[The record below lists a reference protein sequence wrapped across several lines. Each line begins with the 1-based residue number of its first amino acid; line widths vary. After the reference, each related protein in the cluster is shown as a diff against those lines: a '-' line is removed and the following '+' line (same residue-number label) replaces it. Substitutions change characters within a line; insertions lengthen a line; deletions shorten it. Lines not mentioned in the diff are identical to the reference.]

1 MKHSARKRLR
11 WQLCRR
17 WKRACLYSDSSDEEG
32 FGEARASLE
41 SSRYLCR
48 AEVHSSQEHCV
59 VLDALLDQKR
69 DFFRQQTRMCQE
81 SFLKLLHCIHDDPIF
96 HNDSKHKQRHPGVQ
110 LYTFL
115 QVMGHD
121 GNGLCNVAISGHSR
135 MGEGTV
141 SLYLQ
146 RVTQA
151 LLRIEPQIVKW
162 PRAAARKAMSARFFI
177 QYGMYCVGI
186 LDGTFVY
193 FNQAPSIDPHNFFTR
208 KRKMYGLNVQ
218 LICDLDWRIIGYV
231 VGWPGCTTDTQAYE
245 TSQYFVQEKLFF
257 APGQCVLADKGY
269 TPRLSVCVPYDE
281 PEIVNTA
288 ESTADDKALYNEG
301 IKKGRLLIER
311 VNAMLKNRFTW
322 LKGIRFQVRCREDF
336 EKCNSSIIAL
346 FVVHNFMMQQD
357 IMDLWSDIR
366 PARCDEWADSMSEQQ
381 ANVAHAVAKAA
392 SVAKS
397 TMREQ
402 ELLSR
407 VLRMQQFIEWQTRQ
421 MADVYLH

>member
-1 MKHSARKRLR
+1 MKHSARKRLK
-11 WQLCRR
+11 WQLYRR
-17 WKRACLYSDSSDEEG
+17 WKRACLYSDSSDAED
-32 FGEARASLE
+32 FGEARAALE

-48 AEVHSSQEHCV
+48 SEVNVSQEHCV
-59 VLDALLDQKR
+59 VLNALLHQKR

-81 SFLKLLHCIHDDPIF
+81 SFLKLLACIQDDPIF
-96 HNDSKHKQRHPGVQ
+96 QNESKNQQRHVGVQ

-141 SLYLQ
+141 TLYLQ
-146 RVTQA
+146 RVTHA
-151 LLRIEPQIVKW
+151 LLRLEPHFIQW
-162 PRAAARKAMSARFFI
+162 PGAAARKAMSARFFI
-177 QYGMYCVGI
+177 MYGLYCVGI

-208 KRKMYGLNVQ
+208 KKKMYGLNCQ

-245 TSQYFVQEKLFF
+245 TSPYFVQEKRFF

-281 PEIVNTA
+281 PEVVDTDDR
-288 ESTADDKALYNEG
+288 TADDKALYNEG

-322 LKGIRFQVRCREDF
+322 LKGMRFQVRCLEDF
-336 EKCNSSIIAL
+336 ARCNNSVKAL
-346 FVVHNFMMQQD
+346 LVVHNFMMHQD
-357 IMDLWSDIR
+357 IRDVWTDIR

-402 ELLSR
+402 ELVSR
-407 VLRMQQFIEWQTRQ
+407 VLRMQQFTEWHKIE
-421 MADVYLH
+421 MANMFLH

>member
-1 MKHSARKRLR
+1 MKHSARKRLK
-11 WQLCRR
+11 WQLYRR
-17 WKRACLYSDSSDEEG
+17 WKRACLYSDSSDEED
-32 FGEARASLE
+32 FGEARAALE

-48 AEVHSSQEHCV
+48 SEVNVSQEHCV
-59 VLDALLDQKR
+59 ALNALLHQKR

-81 SFLKLLHCIHDDPIF
+81 SFLKLLACIQDDPIF
-96 HNDSKHKQRHPGVQ
+96 QNESKHKQRHVGVQ

-121 GNGLCNVAISGHSR
+121 GNGLCNVAISGHSH

-141 SLYLQ
+141 TLYLQ
-146 RVTQA
+146 RVTHA
-151 LLRIEPQIVKW
+151 LLRLEPHFIQW
-162 PRAAARKAMSARFFI
+162 PGAAARKAMSARFFI
-177 QYGMYCVGI
+177 THGLYCVGI

-208 KRKMYGLNVQ
+208 KKKMYGLNCQ

-245 TSQYFVQEKLFF
+245 TSPYFVQEKLFF

-281 PEIVNTA
+281 PEVVDTYD
-288 ESTADDKALYNEG
+288 STADDKAHYNEG

-322 LKGIRFQVRCREDF
+322 LKGMRFQVRCLEDF
-336 EKCNSSIIAL
+336 ARCNNSVKAL
-346 FVVHNFMMQQD
+346 LVVHNFMMHQD
-357 IMDLWSDIR
+357 IRDVWTDIR

-402 ELLSR
+402 ELVSR
-407 VLRMQQFIEWQTRQ
+407 VLRMQQFIEWEKRE
-421 MADVYLH
+421 MANMYLL

>member
-1 MKHSARKRLR
+1 MKYSARKRLK
-11 WQLCRR
+11 WLLYRR
-17 WKRACLYSDSSDEEG
+17 WKRACLYSDNSDEEE
-32 FGEARASLE
+32 FGEARAALE

-48 AEVHSSQEHCV
+48 SAAHSSQRHCV
-59 VLDALLDQKR
+59 VLEALLHQKR

-81 SFLKLLHCIHDDPIF
+81 SFLKLLWCIHDDPIF
-96 HNDSKHKQRHPGVQ
+96 HNMSKNKQRHPGVQ

-141 SLYLQ
+141 SLYVQ
-146 RVTQA
+146 RVTDA
-151 LLRIEPQIVKW
+151 ILRIEPRLVKW
-162 PRAAARKAMSARFFI
+162 PGTAARKAMSARFFI
-177 QYGMYCVGI
+177 QYGLYCVGI

-208 KRKMYGLNVQ
+208 KRKMYGLNCQ

-245 TSQYFVQEKLFF
+245 TSQYFTHETLFF

-281 PEIVNTA
+281 PEVITTPD
-288 ESTADDKALYNEG
+288 STADDKSQYNEG

-322 LKGIRFQVRCREDF
+322 LKGIRFQVKCREDF
-336 EKCNSSIIAL
+336 EKCNSSVISL

-357 IMDLWSDIR
+357 VMDVWTDIR

-392 SVAKS
+392 SIAKS
-397 TMREQ
+397 TKREQ
-402 ELLSR
+402 ELVSR
-407 VLRMQQFIEWQTRQ
+407 VLRVQQFIEWQTRQ
-421 MADVYLH
+421 MAETYLH